1 MTKEEFEKEVEATIA
16 ELPQKPPEDTIS
28 LLNSRGK
35 LLTEYL
41 IYKLA
46 PNRRDV
52 IAKCSACG
60 NTFMGTR
67 LHMGVPWQDQQ
78 QKEFYLNDEFNQ
90 TLGERSISICPYCG
104 EAVKCVHTSSF
115 NPHEIIDRCFCTGF
129 FNIRGHLC
137 VLSYVIDKRIN
148 HSGESYYTQWGYDGT
163 IIIDKKFVRVCGFK
177 MHLGCIQLKFDWE
190 RRKKYIDKVSRVHG
204 YEILSNGFKEIENTD
219 CANSAIDVFYEQC
232 KDEYDFYPLGYLK
245 LWTKYPN
252 IENLVRQGFGKYVA
266 EVISKISNRGYGY
279 GQEMSYNTNLAK
291 NYIDVKK
298 VKPHEMLGVEKHELS
313 LIRKLN
319 LKEIDFYKFIRNT
332 KDIKLNIQQMKEVR
346 RFAISDLKKLLSEPI
361 HGFSPPVI
369 KTINYLYKQVE
380 NGGKGLVSVSY
391 LNDYWK
397 MVFKVHK
404 SLPETMRYPKDLVK
418 AHDRMVLLI
427 KERESKKLN
436 ELISGRFKE
445 LDNLS
450 FADEET
456 GLMIRPC
463 ATHGE
468 IIKEG
473 KILIHCV
480 ATYAKSYAEG
490 KTSIFF
496 IRKISEP
503 DIPYYTLEFKN
514 GKVAQNRGLRN
525 CARTEDVKI
534 FEEKWLNY
542 IRTLK
547 ENDNGKSNNTACA

>member
-52 IAKCSACG
+52 IVKCSACG

-67 LHMGVPWQDQQ
+67 LHMGVPW
-78 QKEFYLNDEFNQ
+78 
-90 TLGERSISICPYCG
+90 LGERSISICPYCG

-177 MHLGCIQLKFDWE
+177 IHLGCIQLKFDWE
-190 RRKKYIDKVSRVHG
+190 CRKKYIDKVAKVQS

-232 KDEYDFYPLGYLK
+232 KDKYDFYPLGYLK

-252 IENLVRQGFGKYVA
+252 IENLVRQGFGKYV
-266 EVISKISNRGYGY
+266 EDVISKISNREYGY
-279 GQEMSYNTNLAK
+279 GQKMSYNTNLAK

-298 VKPHEMLGVEKHELS
+298 S
-313 LIRKLN
+313 
-319 LKEIDFYKFIRNT
+319 
-332 KDIKLNIQQMKEVR
+332 
-346 RFAISDLKKLLSEPI
+346 
-361 HGFSPPVI
+361 
-369 KTINYLYKQVE
+369 KT
-380 NGGKGLVSVSY
+380 
-391 LNDYWK
+391 
-397 MVFKVHK
+397 
-404 SLPETMRYPKDLVK
+404 P
-418 AHDRMVLLI
+418 
-427 KERESKKLN
+427 
-436 ELISGRFKE
+436 
-445 LDNLS
+445 
-450 FADEET
+450 
-456 GLMIRPC
+456 
-463 ATHGE
+463 
-468 IIKEG
+468 
-473 KILIHCV
+473 
-480 ATYAKSYAEG
+480 
-490 KTSIFF
+490 
-496 IRKISEP
+496 
-503 DIPYYTLEFKN
+503 
-514 GKVAQNRGLRN
+514 
-525 CARTEDVKI
+525 
-534 FEEKWLNY
+534 
-542 IRTLK
+542 
-547 ENDNGKSNNTACA
+547 

>member
-1 MTKEEFEKEVEATIA
+1 
-16 ELPQKPPEDTIS
+16 
-28 LLNSRGK
+28 
-35 LLTEYL
+35 
-41 IYKLA
+41 
-46 PNRRDV
+46 
-52 IAKCSACG
+52 
-60 NTFMGTR
+60 
-67 LHMGVPWQDQQ
+67 
-78 QKEFYLNDEFNQ
+78 
-90 TLGERSISICPYCG
+90 
-104 EAVKCVHTSSF
+104 
-115 NPHEIIDRCFCTGF
+115 
-129 FNIRGHLC
+129 
-137 VLSYVIDKRIN
+137 
-148 HSGESYYTQWGYDGT
+148 
-163 IIIDKKFVRVCGFK
+163 
-177 MHLGCIQLKFDWE
+177 
-190 RRKKYIDKVSRVHG
+190 
-204 YEILSNGFKEIENTD
+204 
-219 CANSAIDVFYEQC
+219 
-232 KDEYDFYPLGYLK
+232 
-245 LWTKYPN
+245 
-252 IENLVRQGFGKYVA
+252 
-266 EVISKISNRGYGY
+266 
-279 GQEMSYNTNLAK
+279 
-291 NYIDVKK
+291 
-298 VKPHEMLGVEKHELS
+298 MLGVEKHELS
-313 LIRKLN
+313 LIRELN

-332 KDIKLNIQQMKEVR
+332 KGIKLNIQQMKEARTFV
-346 RFAISDLKKLLSEPI
+346 ISDLKKLFSEPI
-361 HGFSPPVI
+361 YGFSPPVI
-369 KTINYLYKQVE
+369 RTINYLYKQGE
-380 NGGKGLVSVSY
+380 KGGKGLVSVSY
-391 LNDYWK
+391 LHDYWK
-397 MVFKVHK
+397 MVFKVHN

-427 KERESKKLN
+427 EEKESKKLN

>member
-78 QKEFYLNDEFNQ
+78 QKEFYLKDEFNQ
-90 TLGERSISICPYCG
+90 TLGERSTGICPYCG
-104 EAVKCVHTSSF
+104 EAFKCVHTSRF
-115 NPHEIIDRCFCTGF
+115 NPHEIIDQCFCTGF

-148 HSGESYYTQWGYDGT
+148 HSGESYYMQWGYDGT

-177 MHLGCIQLKFDWE
+177 IHLGCIPLKFDWE
-190 RRKKYIDKVSRVHG
+190 RRKKYIDKVSTVQS

-219 CANSAIDVFYEQC
+219 CAISAIDVFYEQC

-252 IENLVRQGFGKYVA
+252 IENLVRQGFGKYIA
-266 EVISKISNRGYGY
+266 EVISKISNIWCGSGKI
-279 GQEMSYNTNLAK
+279 SYNPNLAK

-298 VKPHEMLGVEKHELS
+298 AKPHEMLGVEKHELS
-313 LIRKLN
+313 LIRELN

-332 KDIKLNIQQMKEVR
+332 KGIKLNIQQMKE
-346 RFAISDLKKLLSEPI
+346 ATTLIISDLKKLLSEPI

-380 NGGKGLVSVSY
+380 NGDKELVSVSY
-391 LNDYWK
+391 LHYYWA
-397 MVFKVHK
+397 MVFKVHN

-427 KERESKKLN
+427 KEKESKKLN
-436 ELISGRFKE
+436 ELIYVRFKE

-490 KTSIFF
+490 KTAIFF
-496 IRKISEP
+496 IRKTSEP

-534 FEEKWLNY
+534 FEEKWLNH

>member
-67 LHMGVPWQDQQ
+67 MHMDIPWQDQQ

-90 TLGERSISICPYCG
+90 TLRERDTGICPYCG
-104 EAVKCVHTSSF
+104 EVVKGVHTSSF
-115 NPHEIIDRCFCTGF
+115 NPHEIIDQCFCTGF

-148 HSGESYYTQWGYDGT
+148 HSGESYYVQWGYDGT

-177 MHLGCIQLKFDWE
+177 MHLGFIQLNFDWE
-190 RRKKYIDKVSRVHG
+190 RRKKYIDKVLRVHG
-204 YEILSNGFKEIENTD
+204 YKILSNGFKEIENTD

-232 KDEYDFYPLGYLK
+232 KDKYDFYPLGYLK

-252 IENLVRQGFGKYVA
+252 IENLVRQGFGKYIADV
-266 EVISKISNRGYGY
+266 VLKILNQGYGY
-279 GQEMSYNTNLAK
+279 GLKMSYNPNIAK

-298 VKPHEMLGVEKHELS
+298 AKPHEMLGVEKHELS

-319 LKEIDFYKFIRNT
+319 LKEIDFYKFIRDT
-332 KDIKLNIQQMKEVR
+332 KGIKLNIQQMKE
-346 RFAISDLKKLLSEPI
+346 ATTLIISELKKLFSGPI
-361 HGFSPPVI
+361 HGFNPTVI
-369 KTINYLYKQVE
+369 RTINYLYKQVE

-397 MVFKVHK
+397 MVFKVHN

-496 IRKISEP
+496 IRKLSEP

-534 FEEKWLNY
+534 FEEKWLNH

>member
-177 MHLGCIQLKFDWE
+177 IHLGCIQLKFDWE
-190 RRKKYIDKVSRVHG
+190 CRKKYIDKVAKVQS
-204 YEILSNGFKEIENTD
+204 YEILSNRFKEIENTD

-232 KDEYDFYPLGYLK
+232 KDKYDFYPLGYLK

-252 IENLVRQGFGKYVA
+252 IENLVRQGFGKYV
-266 EVISKISNRGYGY
+266 EDVISKISNREYGY
-279 GQEMSYNTNLAK
+279 GQKMSYNTNLAK

-313 LIRKLN
+313 LIRELN

-332 KDIKLNIQQMKEVR
+332 KGIKLNIQQMKEVR
-346 RFAISDLKKLLSEPI
+346 KFAISHLKKLLSEPI

-369 KTINYLYKQVE
+369 KTINYLHKQVE

-391 LNDYWK
+391 LHDYWK
-397 MVFKVHK
+397 MVFKVHN

-427 KERESKKLN
+427 KEKESKKLN

-525 CARTEDVKI
+525 CARTEDVKA
-534 FEEKWLNY
+534 FEEKWLNH
-542 IRTLK
+542 IRMVK